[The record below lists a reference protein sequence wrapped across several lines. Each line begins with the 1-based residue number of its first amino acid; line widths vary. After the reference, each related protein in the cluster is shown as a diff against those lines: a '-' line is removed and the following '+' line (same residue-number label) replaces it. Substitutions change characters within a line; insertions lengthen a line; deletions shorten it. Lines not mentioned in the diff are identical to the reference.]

1 VAQHLK
7 SLFNSSPELHSILD
21 KARIL
26 SALQQHFVSVAPQL
40 AEASVVI
47 GLQFGTLSIAS
58 TNATIAA
65 KLRQL
70 APEIVTNLQ
79 NRECEVSGIRVKVQV
94 AYNRAPP
101 KAMQRKLGN
110 SARNALHELG
120 TTLKSDS
127 PLKIAVENMAKK

>member
-1 VAQHLK
+1 M
-7 SLFNSSPELHSILD
+7 D

-40 AEASVVI
+40 AEVSVVI

-70 APEIVTNLQ
+70 APEIAANLQ
-79 NRECEVSGIRVKVQV
+79 NRGCEVSGIRVKVQV
-94 AYNRAPP
+94 AYSRTPP
-101 KAMQRKLGN
+101 KAMLRKLGN

-127 PLKIAVENMAKK
+127 PLKIAVEIMAKK